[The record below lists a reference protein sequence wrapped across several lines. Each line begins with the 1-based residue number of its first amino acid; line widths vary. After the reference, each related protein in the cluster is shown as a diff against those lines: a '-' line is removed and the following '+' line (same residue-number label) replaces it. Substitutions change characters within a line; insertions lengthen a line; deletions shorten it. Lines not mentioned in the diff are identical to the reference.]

1 VLIAERETPVYTY
14 GDYSQVFNFDLS
26 SGKKVVLE
34 KGFRKWKFKK
44 LVRFESSKAAD
55 IVFTHLSCTEC
66 DADYLLESFRFDSS
80 DCTWKIRSWC

>member
-1 VLIAERETPVYTY
+1 VFIAERETPACTY
-14 GDYSQVFNFDLS
+14 RDYFQVFNFDLS

-55 IVFTHLSCTEC
+55 IAFTHPSRTEC
-66 DADYLLESFRFDSS
+66 EADYLLESFRFDSS
-80 DCTWKIRSWC
+80 DCT